1 MLKRRVIPTLLF
13 KDNVLVKG
21 KNFLSNRP
29 VVSAIESVKTYD
41 LREVDELIFNDILAS
56 TKNNEPDYN
65 MISEISKEC
74 FVPLVVG
81 GGIKNL
87 KIIENLLRN
96 GADKVSIN
104 TWGVKDPDLLKQA
117 SKEFGSQCIVG
128 SLDYKKSK
136 NNKVFTI
143 CGTQIENYD
152 IFEMAEVFE
161 QNGCGELIITSID
174 NDGNLCGYDVDI
186 LQKIKKKIKIPLIA
200 SGGCGSYDHM
210 LEVFKDAN
218 VDAVAAASIFHFSKM
233 TPREAKKYLF
243 SKGINVRN

>member
-56 TKNNEPDYN
+56 TKNIEPDYN

-87 KIIENLLRN
+87 KIIE
-96 GADKVSIN
+96 K
-104 TWGVKDPDLLKQA
+104 
-117 SKEFGSQCIVG
+117 
-128 SLDYKKSK
+128 
-136 NNKVFTI
+136 
-143 CGTQIENYD
+143 
-152 IFEMAEVFE
+152 
-161 QNGCGELIITSID
+161 
-174 NDGNLCGYDVDI
+174 
-186 LQKIKKKIKIPLIA
+186 
-200 SGGCGSYDHM
+200 
-210 LEVFKDAN
+210 
-218 VDAVAAASIFHFSKM
+218 
-233 TPREAKKYLF
+233 
-243 SKGINVRN
+243 